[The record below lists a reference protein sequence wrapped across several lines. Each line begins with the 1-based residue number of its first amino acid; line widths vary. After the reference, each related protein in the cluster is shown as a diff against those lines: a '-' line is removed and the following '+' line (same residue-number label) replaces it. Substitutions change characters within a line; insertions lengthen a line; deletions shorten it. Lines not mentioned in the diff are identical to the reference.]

1 MFWRQMKKIYN
12 SSQHASAQFPWN
24 FVIYDLKKSIF
35 LTSLCYS
42 INNSISG
49 VIHVNDWNMVGDT
62 SDSIGFLSSGR
73 KHWRSCICSP
83 AEITFVRGFACQ
95 RSMLF
100 ETGRGGET
108 LLRHQVPTTQV
119 A

>member
-35 LTSLCYS
+35 LTSLCYT

-73 KHWRSCICSP
+73 TRPGTILGEVAS
-83 AEITFVRGFACQ
+83 
-95 RSMLF
+95 
-100 ETGRGGET
+100 GRGGET